1 MAGMKFL
8 GEDFLPPNEEQS
20 GIIREM
26 IRQSLPL
33 LKDELDLL
41 LKGEGLSVHKEFI
54 LYMTDEAEPPH
65 WYPNLLQGE
74 RPEKTETKAI
84 GTMMEY
90 LFACV
95 LKKSIIDELFDDV
108 MVLPNPSRGI
118 DLPELNIDIK
128 APGKKLEKGPGTS
141 TRAHSPFERL
151 FGLDYHCVIL
161 HTNLKTE
168 DEKFDIDGNVDPE
181 GGKKVPLRIMR
192 AVFLEPHELGDTDL
206 SNICGSVRE
215 TLAPA
220 GRFTAKKHVV
230 VFKDLCKFLT
240 FSRRDDK
247 TCNGILRE
255 LREIAAANI
264 EDPED
269 LVGMLNGPMAGAR
282 KWLQMEDGRNFSLRD
297 PSVREMRRLVLG
309 PLGGRVTVSFKNE
322 LFLQFRQLLD
332 LHDLNTST

>member
-41 LKGEGLSVHKEFI
+41 LKGDGLSVHKEFI
-54 LYMTDEAEPPH
+54 LFMTSQDEPPH
-65 WYPNLLQGE
+65 WYPYLLEGS
-74 RPEKTETKAI
+74 RPKLQNVKAI
-84 GTMMEY
+84 GTMIEY

-95 LKKSIIDELFDDV
+95 LKKSIIDKSFDGV
-108 MVLPNPSRGI
+108 MVVPNPSRGI

-168 DEKFDIDGNVDPE
+168 SEK
-181 GGKKVPLRIMR
+181 KPLRIMR
-192 AVFLEPHELGDTDL
+192 AIFLEPHELGDTDL
-206 SNICGSVRE
+206 SNICVSLRE
-215 TLAPA
+215 VLLQS
-220 GRFTAKKHVV
+220 GRIDAKKHFV

-240 FSRRDDK
+240 FSRRDDQ

-255 LREIAAANI
+255 LREIAGANI

-269 LVGMLNGPMAGAR
+269 LMGILKGPMTRAR
-282 KWLQMEDGRNFSLRD
+282 EWLQEEDGRNFSLRD
-297 PSVREMRRLVLG
+297 PSMVEMRRLVLD